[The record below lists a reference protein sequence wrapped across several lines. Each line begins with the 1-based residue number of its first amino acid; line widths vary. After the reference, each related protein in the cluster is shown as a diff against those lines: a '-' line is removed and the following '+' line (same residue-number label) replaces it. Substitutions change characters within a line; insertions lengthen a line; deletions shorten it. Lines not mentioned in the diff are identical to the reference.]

1 MNSVVSMSRSTPPPP
16 PYALLSLLSSYLP
29 LGLLLA
35 SLLDLWI
42 FWTYMS
48 WFHPWK
54 HITDFKFM
62 GPNGVPEKRAKI
74 IFEKIQFSL
83 ILH

>member
-1 MNSVVSMSRSTPPPP
+1 MTSSMMRVSVAMNSVVSMSRSTPPPP

-29 LGLLLA
+29 LELLLT
-35 SLLDLWI
+35 SLLDLLI

-54 HITDFKFM
+54 HILAQKVK
-62 GPNGVPEKRAKI
+62 N
-74 IFEKIQFSL
+74 
-83 ILH
+83 